1 MAKRKLTLILR
12 SKTIEETPIAVGDMV
27 QIFVKDS
34 KEKRGK
40 WSQSMPVL
48 SYDLS
53 NRTVTVPGSKGR
65 KVCAAV
71 EDVRPSICANE
82 LASAVQDSIDELD
95 RILDEVVDQ
104 LESEGHSSDETVSGH
119 RDRTRAYRDEE
130 PDCIGQNLPAVG
142 DRIEVYW
149 PLDKK
154 FYEGCIEKH
163 DVDTDKYSVHYIDGD
178 KENVRLQDE
187 VWNYVKDTTNHQR
200 LDNTETEERDEDRI
214 QAGEVQLS
222 PGQELQSAEEKL
234 IESYYQ
240 AFGHG
245 EFMLHQAQGLP
256 PYATQIAYARE
267 EQPFKKIAHEVAVS
281 QIPKKANVVTSQV
294 LYKVK
299 RCDDGSLTLKAR
311 IAVHGNKGREKN
323 TLKTDSATCPPVGIR
338 ILLSLATIF
347 SWTLSKIDFKSAF
360 LQTQAKR
367 DVYVV
372 PPREC
377 KTRYRHYWL
386 LLSAAYGLVNAGA
399 KWQQLSDDVLRGF
412 GFLQSVQVPQLFY
425 LKANGK
431 LVVAAVKVVDD
442 IMFAG
447 KRAKL
452 SEVIGEIAKSYKLG
466 TIVYGPGQIHFYSL
480 MVTQLEDMM
489 VTIDGEE
496 KCEVTSHQVL
506 RDGEEESRNLSLTV
520 LSSRRSG
527 QSTVVLVGWVLPRLL
542 FARLQQVFCNRKD
555 LHRALRT

>member
-1 MAKRKLTLILR
+1 
-12 SKTIEETPIAVGDMV
+12 
-27 QIFVKDS
+27 
-34 KEKRGK
+34 
-40 WSQSMPVL
+40 MP
-48 SYDLS
+48 
-53 NRTVTVPGSKGR
+53 
-65 KVCAAV
+65 
-71 EDVRPSICANE
+71 NE
-82 LASAVQDSIDELD
+82 LASAVQDAIDELD

-178 KENVRLQDE
+178 KETSRLQDE

-222 PGQELQSAEEKL
+222 PRQELQSAEEKL

-399 KWQQLSDDVLRGF
+399 QWQQLSDDVLRGF

-447 KRAKL
+447 
-452 SEVIGEIAKSYKLG
+452 G
-466 TIVYGPGQIHFYSL
+466 
-480 MVTQLEDMM
+480 
-489 VTIDGEE
+489 
-496 KCEVTSHQVL
+496 
-506 RDGEEESRNLSLTV
+506 
-520 LSSRRSG
+520 
-527 QSTVVLVGWVLPRLL
+527 
-542 FARLQQVFCNRKD
+542 
-555 LHRALRT
+555 